1 MKNKFRA
8 EIVELLLA
16 AKKDGL
22 TEGRLLAAL
31 KTSKKEKKRVA
42 GEIRALENE
51 GIVTCSKGSYRIKGL
66 KRCFEG
72 TVVKVAVSHGFVR
85 NDKIGEELFVRGRAL
100 RGAIPG
106 DTVLA
111 QVTDRKDEN
120 HPSDS
125 AMVILIRKTAEGV
138 LTGTVVDVN
147 GRLRLRPDSFA
158 AEPLQIIR
166 WNGNE
171 LHDGDK
177 VKFSIHDRAEHH
189 GDITVDIVSV
199 YGSSDFARSSVDAY
213 LEEKAFSLVFPD
225 EAAAEAEE
233 IERAGIKV
241 REIEG
246 RLDLRALPIFTIDG
260 ADTKDID
267 DAISIAKK
275 ENGYELG
282 VHIADVSYYV
292 KKGSELDK
300 EAYRRGTSVYIADRV
315 IPMLPKQLSNGI
327 CSLNPNMERLA
338 FSCLMELDAA
348 GKITSF
354 RFEKTV
360 ICSRVQG
367 VYSEVNSIIAGKAED
382 RILRKYAEVSQA
394 IPVMCELA
402 EILKKNRAERGA
414 PEIESRESK
423 IVCDNNGVCVDIK
436 ERTRGVSEE
445 IIEEFMLCANNC
457 AAKLAME
464 KELPFVYRV
473 HESPDGDK
481 LLTLQRTLVNLGED
495 PKGIHEKSTAA
506 DLAALLRRAKESPR
520 SQIIGNLV
528 LRSMM
533 KAKYSE
539 EPLGHFGLVMKEYS
553 HFTSPIR
560 RYADLSI
567 HRILTDYVAGVP
579 MDKLQRRYKKFS
591 HESAYRASVT
601 ELAAV
606 SAERDC
612 DKYYMAEFMR
622 GHVGEEYSGYISGVI
637 SGGFFVELKN
647 TVEGKVDTR
656 SLPVGAYEVRDG
668 IALAETLSN
677 TVYTIGD
684 PVRVKCV
691 RADVSAGQVDF
702 ILI

>member
-8 EIVELLLA
+8 EIIELLLA

-31 KTSKKEKKRVA
+31 KTSKKDKKRVA
-42 GEIRALENE
+42 SEIRALENE

-85 NDKIGEELFVRGRAL
+85 NDKTGEELFVRGRAL

-111 QVTDRKDEN
+111 QITDRKDEN

-147 GRLRLRPDSFA
+147 GRLKLRPDSFA
-158 AEPLQIIR
+158 AEPLQIIC

-233 IERAGIKV
+233 IERAGIKA

-338 FSCLMELDAA
+338 FSCIMELDTA

-354 RFEKTV
+354 RFAKTV

-367 VYSEVNSIIAGKAED
+367 VYSEVNSIIDGKAED

-423 IVCDNNGVCVDIK
+423 IVCDANGVCIDIK

-481 LLTLQRTLVNLGED
+481 LLTLQHTLVNLGED